1 MARAGWA
8 EGALCERAEPY
19 SGEGISGGARWEGTE
34 TRRITTT
41 SVGPGERSER
51 TQQRA

>member
-19 SGEGISGGARWEGTE
+19 FGEGISGGTQWEGPE
-34 TRRITTT
+34 TCRHNDDFC
-41 SVGPGERSER
+41 
-51 TQQRA
+51 